1 MSRSGSR
8 TRGAGPGRV
17 PAEGTAPFSD
27 AEPSTPRDATF
38 SCPPDGEAHTA
49 AVRRWRR
56 KRGGSIVTAAEAV
69 NSARPQGG
77 CVYQAVHH
85 NNSTSTPDWYYH
97 LPARRSE
104 KAMDVPPVSQIPGL
118 SELQGSPSGP
128 TLAMQRYWIK
138 ETDSEYV
145 KLAKQ
150 GGRPDLLMHHAL
162 GTGTGTGKG
171 SPVTY
176 SLPDWYIHH
185 SKPPTASQRQAP
197 PAHVPDYMVYED
209 FTPDPADRNHEPRR
223 GPFDFD
229 MKTVWQREAEEL
241 GEEKKVRLPAI
252 NSKYLSKVGAP
263 LGPRDPA
270 GSRLS
275 FPPMPGQKTSSPT
288 NFSKLISNGYKDEWI
303 QQRADTDRSAT
314 STSSQAP
321 QDPEGRQDVER
332 PPGSEVPQGFAE
344 AQGDVHPAIRAPRE
358 SSPTSAAAS
367 PPAELQ

>member
-1 MSRSGSR
+1 
-8 TRGAGPGRV
+8 
-17 PAEGTAPFSD
+17 
-27 AEPSTPRDATF
+27 
-38 SCPPDGEAHTA
+38 
-49 AVRRWRR
+49 
-56 KRGGSIVTAAEAV
+56 
-69 NSARPQGG
+69 
-77 CVYQAVHH
+77 
-85 NNSTSTPDWYYH
+85 
-97 LPARRSE
+97 
-104 KAMDVPPVSQIPGL
+104 MDVPPASQIPGL
-118 SELQGSPSGP
+118 SELQGSPSRP

-150 GGRPDLLMHHAL
+150 GGRPDLLMHHAP
-162 GTGTGTGKG
+162 GTGMGTGKD

-229 MKTVWQREAEEL
+229 MKTVWQREAEEI

-252 NSKYLSKVGAP
+252 NSKYPSKVGAP

-321 QDPEGRQDVER
+321 QDPEGHQDVER
-332 PPGSEVPQGFAE
+332 PPGCEVPQGSAE